1 MTDKDRSRP
10 SAAEQ
15 LARSLDRWTNE
26 GGAAGT
32 EAGALS
38 PGEMHILRCLG
49 AAVIAQWTDLPM
61 PIQKLLFEHAVA
73 AGDAGDT
80 ARLKEQIA
88 RFLHNHKDGA
98 QQTD

>member
-1 MTDKDRSRP
+1 MTDKDRTRP

-49 AAVIAQWTDLPM
+49 AAVIAQWSDLPM
-61 PIQKLLFEHAVA
+61 PIQKLLFENHP
-73 AGDAGDT
+73 
-80 ARLKEQIA
+80 ARRNRVGNGLS
-88 RFLHNHKDGA
+88 RLFDG
-98 QQTD
+98 QEGVGLQGLDDGCD